1 MTKIYNLFQNS
12 KIYLENIIQFS
23 LKIFVDFFF
32 NMLYI
37 FSVLQVQVRP
47 VRAAHPG
54 LKANLQDVKLVRP
67 GTSSLATNKEKIIKV
82 RLINILFKN
91 GGNKSYSFIYLYIRV
106 LQNATKVENDKRP
119 YTTVLDIVHKC
130 PKNLG
135 IKPDYFFVNIFF
147 LNIETCSDASYL
159 LSATFGFLISDFYK

>member
-23 LKIFVDFFF
+23 LKIFLDFFF

-82 RLINILFKN
+82 RLIVFSLLVSRFQDFLPAPLKILRLTGSRILGAIFW
-91 GGNKSYSFIYLYIRV
+91 IILPAP
-106 LQNATKVENDKRP
+106 LKRP
-119 YTTVLDIVHKC
+119 R
-130 PKNLG
+130 
-135 IKPDYFFVNIFF
+135 F
-147 LNIETCSDASYL
+147 EASWL
-159 LSATFGFLISDFYK
+159 QASGSCF